1 MECGNEVSLACYYMR
16 CLSPGDLESAISHY
30 VNIVLMSGDPQGA
43 LMALQQI
50 VPRELYIIICK
61 ACSTIIQQSATSG
74 RVPRKEEDV
83 D

>member
-1 MECGNEVSLACYYMR
+1 MYCV
-16 CLSPGDLESAISHY
+16 CLFLSSGDLESAVGHY
-30 VNIVLMSGDPQGA
+30 VSIVMLSGDPEGA

-61 ACSTIIQQSATSG
+61 ACSSIIQQGVVSG
-74 RVPRKEEDV
+74 RMPRKEEDV